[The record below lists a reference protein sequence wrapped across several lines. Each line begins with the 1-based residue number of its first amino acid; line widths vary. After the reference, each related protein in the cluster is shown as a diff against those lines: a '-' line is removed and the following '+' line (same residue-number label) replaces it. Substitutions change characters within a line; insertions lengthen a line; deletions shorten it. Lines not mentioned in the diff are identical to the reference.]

1 MGSGGWQ
8 QQKCTHLCSLHC
20 HRSNGVPT
28 SLVTISVHRVGRAA
42 QRRQQR
48 AGDVSYTAN
57 HDDGFPNH
65 CPLAALQ
72 KGVGFFSTPQVFS
85 AFIRFW
91 DHPPTT
97 TAWGKLVKGTRTATP
112 TLFKQGSRQTRTARV
127 PMQQPRQSDPYNLEG
142 GTYSVKEFFAVVT
155 TEVTNPPPSSLH
167 PGG

>member
-1 MGSGGWQ
+1 MMMPVA
-8 QQKCTHLCSLHC
+8 SL
-20 HRSNGVPT
+20 
-28 SLVTISVHRVGRAA
+28 II
-42 QRRQQR
+42 
-48 AGDVSYTAN
+48 
-57 HDDGFPNH
+57 

-127 PMQQPRQSDPYNLEG
+127 PMQQPRQSVPYNLEG

-155 TEVTNPPPSSLH
+155 TEVTTPPPPPSTL
-167 PGG
+167 GGR